1 MTAAA
6 PSDRTVTV
14 VLPTYNRAPFLPDA
28 IGSITAQEHQDWQLV
43 VVDDGS
49 TDDTREV
56 LETLLRDV
64 PRPARVIV
72 QRNTGSA
79 GARNAGLDQVS
90 GEYVAFLD
98 SDDLWLPHHLARCV
112 SALEREPAVDWVY
125 GACRIEDAASGRVIE
140 ADTFRPQGAPR
151 PFMQLHARR
160 AGDLFVIDDPGVV
173 ECQITHGLY
182 SGLQNSV
189 VRRAVFD
196 RHRFWTGLNV
206 GEDEALLI
214 RALASGMRIGYLD
227 AVHAVYR
234 VHDDNLSGASRSPT
248 PERSRRVF
256 GQLLQS
262 LDRVRAETTLSARA
276 RRALDERMAYD
287 RFWNLGY
294 AGYWQAG
301 DAAAARACYWRA
313 VRQWPW
319 SVQLWRAFAGSWL
332 RRPPSPD
339 PISPAPPS
347 APSPS

>member
-1 MTAAA
+1 MTATARPEPA
-6 PSDRTVTV
+6 VTII
-14 VLPTYNRAPFLPDA
+14 LPTYNRAPFLADA
-28 IGSITAQEHQDWQLV
+28 IGSITAQEHVDWQLV

-49 TDDTREV
+49 TDDTPQV
-56 LETLLRDV
+56 LARLLEDLPGQATV
-64 PRPARVIV
+64 VTQA
-72 QRNTGSA
+72 NAGSA
-79 GARNAGLDQVS
+79 GARNAGLDRAS
-90 GEYVAFLD
+90 GGYVAFLD

-151 PFMQLHARR
+151 PFMRLKTRR
-160 AGDLFVIDDPGVV
+160 AGDLFVIEDPRVV
-173 ECQITHGLY
+173 EYQIAHGLY

-206 GEDEALLI
+206 GEDESLLI
-214 RALASGMRIGYLD
+214 RALASGMCIGYLD

-234 VHDDNLSGASRSPT
+234 VHDDNLSGASRAPT

-262 LDRVRAETTLSARA
+262 LDRVRAETTLSARE
-276 RRALDERMAYD
+276 RRALDERMAFD
-287 RFWNLGY
+287 RFWNLGF

-301 DAAAARACYWRA
+301 DAAGARACYWRA

-319 SVQLWRAFAGSWL
+319 SGQLWRAFAGSWL

-339 PISPAPPS
+339 PIRPAPPS
-347 APSPS
+347 APTPS